1 MMIAEYV
8 KDGESGNLDESF
20 YERLDQ
26 IRERGY
32 EMMPSAQVAG
42 VYNLS
47 APILGPDGS
56 CIAALT
62 CPYVT
67 LVNSTFAPDITQT
80 ISLLQKTVKD
90 HSKLVGSDIGTT
102 D

>member
-8 KDGESGNLDESF
+8 KESERIDLDASF

-47 APILGPDGS
+47 APILGPDGT

-67 LVNSTFAPDITQT
+67 LVNSSSAPDITQT
-80 ISLLQKTVKD
+80 ITLLQKTVQEL
-90 HSKLVGSDIGTT
+90 SKLVGADLSTLD
-102 D
+102 